1 MILNSIEFAAE
12 KINVVYDENHA
23 TKIYEIATGF
33 IKDIPWDGTYN
44 ILTDEQSGTILLE
57 LLIDTSYE
65 NAAKL
70 SWNLV
75 DKLIDLDMHTHS
87 ILITYSGCF

>member
-1 MILNSIEFAAE
+1 MILNSIEAVAE
-12 KINVVYDENHA
+12 KLNVNYDENHA
-23 TKIYEIATGF
+23 TKMYQVATDL
-33 IKDIPWDGTYN
+33 IKNIPWDGTYN

-75 DKLIDLDMHTHS
+75 DKLIDLELDNYS
-87 ILITYSGCF
+87 ILISYRGCY